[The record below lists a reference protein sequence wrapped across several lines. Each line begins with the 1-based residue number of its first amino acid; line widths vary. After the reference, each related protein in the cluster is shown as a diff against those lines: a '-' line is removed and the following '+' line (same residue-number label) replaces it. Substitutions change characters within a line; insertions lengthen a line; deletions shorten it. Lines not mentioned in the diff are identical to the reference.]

1 MSRRPLAGRILR
13 GLGRALPRRVR
24 EAAEDRLFYS
34 IFQLTRVT
42 NDNYG
47 HRVDPASGG
56 RGGGEAARPLRRG

>member
-1 MSRRPLAGRILR
+1 MSARRLVWAAARRSVRL
-13 GLGRALPRRVR
+13 LPQRVR
-24 EAAEDRLFYS
+24 EIAEDRLFYS

-42 NDNYG
+42 NDHYG